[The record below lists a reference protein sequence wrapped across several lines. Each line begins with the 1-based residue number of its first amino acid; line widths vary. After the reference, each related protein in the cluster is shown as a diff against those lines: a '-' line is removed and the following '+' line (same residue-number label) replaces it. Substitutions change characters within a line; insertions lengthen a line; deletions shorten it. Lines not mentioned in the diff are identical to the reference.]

1 MCIHIKYACFQ
12 ERIKAEEANRRL
24 RQQLEDYRV
33 PEVVEYVKEK
43 AELYELSKTVK
54 SWERKVEIADVS
66 Q

>member
-1 MCIHIKYACFQ
+1 M
-12 ERIKAEEANRRL
+12 
-24 RQQLEDYRV
+24 

-66 Q
+66 KRGLWSGPGKNVP

>member
-1 MCIHIKYACFQ
+1 MCINIKYVLFQ

-66 Q
+66 